1 MNITIIG
8 TGNMA
13 RGIASRFVSG
23 GHDLTLV
30 GRNPETTGALVKD
43 LEQLRAGTKVTTQ
56 TLGETIQDEVV
67 VLAVPYGAGLEL
79 AQSLGG
85 QLDGK
90 IVVDMA
96 NALNSTFSGL
106 VTEPGT
112 SAAETLAAALPR
124 GAKVVKAFNTIFAGT
139 LPAGNVAGQ
148 PLDVFIAG
156 DDESANEVVAGLA
169 KDGGLN
175 PVKVGGLVRAR
186 ELEAMLML
194 GIAAQQPLG
203 YGFNSAW
210 RLVGPA

>member
-8 TGNMA
+8 TGNMS
-13 RGIASRFVSG
+13 RGIATRFVSG
-23 GHDLTLV
+23 GHDITLV
-30 GRNPETTGALVKD
+30 GRNPETTQALVKD
-43 LEQLRAGTKVTTQ
+43 LEQLRPGAKVTTK
-56 TLGETIQDEVV
+56 TLSETIQDEVV
-67 VLAVPYGAGLEL
+67 VLAVPYQAGLEL
-79 AQSLGG
+79 AQSLGS
-85 QLDGK
+85 QLAGK

-112 SAAETLAAALPR
+112 SASETLAAALPK

-139 LPAGNVAGQ
+139 LVAGQVAGQ

-156 DDESANEVVAGLA
+156 DDEKANEVVAGLV

-175 PVKVGGLVRAR
+175 PVKVGALVRAR

>member
-8 TGNMA
+8 TGNMS
-13 RGIASRFVSG
+13 RGIATRFISG

-30 GRNPETTGALVKD
+30 GRNPETTQALVKD
-43 LEQLRAGTKVTTQ
+43 LEQLRPGAKVTTQ
-56 TLGETIQDEVV
+56 TLSETIQDEVV
-67 VLAVPYGAGLEL
+67 VLAVPYQAGLEL
-79 AQSLGG
+79 AQSLGS
-85 QLDGK
+85 QLDSK

-106 VTEPGT
+106 MTEPGT
-112 SAAETLAAALPR
+112 SAAETLAAVLPK

-139 LPAGNVAGQ
+139 LVAGQVAGQ

-156 DDESANEVVAGLA
+156 NDEKANEVVGGLV

>member
-8 TGNMA
+8 TGNMS
-13 RGIASRFVSG
+13 RGLATRLVSG
-23 GHDLTLV
+23 GHDITLV

-43 LEQLRAGTKVTTQ
+43 LEQLRPGAKVTTK
-56 TLGETIQDEVV
+56 TLSENIQDEVV
-67 VLAVPYGAGLEL
+67 VLAVPYQAGLEL

-112 SAAETLAAALPR
+112 SASENLAAALPK

-139 LPAGNVAGQ
+139 LVAGQVAGQ

-156 DDESANEVVAGLA
+156 DDERANEVVAGLV

-175 PVKVGGLVRAR
+175 PIKVGGLVRAK

>member
-13 RGIASRFVSG
+13 RGVATRFVSG
-23 GHDLTLV
+23 GHDITLV
-30 GRNPETTGALVKD
+30 SRNPEAAQALVKD
-43 LEQLRAGTKVTTQ
+43 LEQLRAGAKISTK
-56 TLGETIQDEVV
+56 TLGETIQDKVV

-79 AQSLGG
+79 AKTHAQ

-90 IVVDMA
+90 IIVDMA
-96 NALNSTFSGL
+96 NALNSTYSGL

-112 SAAETLAAALPR
+112 SAAETLAGALPK

-156 DDESANEVVAGLA
+156 DDESANEVVAGLV

-175 PVKVGGLVRAR
+175 PVKVGALVRAR